1 MKDFNFFN
9 ELMPKKKKK
18 ASGSTYMVLV
28 VLLLI
33 AAIGGATYY
42 FYMELDE
49 VRGEVD
55 ALNSQL
61 NDQGFVADYEEALD
75 LQSDLQQAESEIDQ
89 IRVLHAQLDGTRV
102 IDNLLINEIS
112 LAKPNT
118 VSLST
123 INFNERNVNLEGFAT
138 DKDSIARFELF
149 LRSNDRFVGPFI
161 PNIQRVADDEYLF
174 TLSFNI
180 DVPEFD
186 GGIDEQDV
194 DDETEEEDDVNG
206 ED

>member
-1 MKDFNFFN
+1 MRDFNFFN

-18 ASGSTYMVLV
+18 TSGSTYMVLITF
-28 VLLLI
+28 LLL

-42 FYMELDE
+42 FYMELDDVRNE
-49 VRGEVD
+49 VN
-55 ALNSQL
+55 ALENQL
-61 NDQGFVADYEEALD
+61 NDGSFVADYNEALE
-75 LQSDLQQAESEIDQ
+75 LQSDLREAEAQRDQ
-89 IRVLHAQLDGTRV
+89 IQVFHFQLDQTRV

-138 DKDSIARFELF
+138 DKDSIARFELY

-161 PNIQRVADDEYLF
+161 PNIQRIEDDEYLF

-194 DDETEEEDDVNG
+194 DDETEEEDDDNG